1 MVRCFYA
8 EPSTNMNEY
17 YGSWFSEI
25 YISTVECPRE
35 FLTHTFFCTL
45 KYRLDA
51 IVSNKLEEHNI
62 YNLD

>member
-1 MVRCFYA
+1 MVALFLCGTFD
-8 EPSTNMNEY
+8 NMKEY

-45 KYRLDA
+45 KNRLDA
-51 IVSNKLEEHNI
+51 IVSNELGEHNI
-62 YNLD
+62 L